1 MAMVVL
7 VTASASTTAVLS
19 GLRTRAAR
27 AVVGFSVAVTVL
39 LVQIPW
45 LASLLHLRPLHV
57 DDWLVAIA
65 GGVIVPL
72 LLGVD
77 RRRPTKQ
84 SPAAFRPRDSAV
96 SWT

>member
-27 AVVGFSVAVTVL
+27 AVVVFSLAVTVIL
-39 LVQIPW
+39 IQTPW

-57 DDWLVAIA
+57 DDWILAIA

-72 LLGVD
+72 LLGVERARSM
-77 RRRPTKQ
+77 RRTPVAF
-84 SPAAFRPRDSAV
+84 SPRGSAV
-96 SWT
+96 SPS